1 MGVKPPAFSSVL
13 GDLGLCPGRM
23 PPPAQ
28 WWHNSH
34 GEAEVRELETKPGG
48 TRCPP
53 STCAPLLPAP
63 SPDSDSASP
72 AARPAEQPPSIWPA
86 RP

>member
-13 GDLGLCPGRM
+13 GDLGLFPGRM

-48 TRCPP
+48 
-53 STCAPLLPAP
+53 
-63 SPDSDSASP
+63 SATQLSP
-72 AARPAEQPPSIWPA
+72 AGTSSPPG
-86 RP
+86 